1 MQRWNDL
8 SAVPS
13 GWGRCVVTIGVFDG
27 VHRGHETI
35 IARAVEQARADGLP
49 SVLVTFVPH
58 PSEVVRPG
66 SHPPALTTLPRR
78 AELVE
83 RLGVDVFCAL
93 PFTPELSRMSPAEFA
108 HEVLVSRLHASHVVV
123 GENFRFGHRA
133 AGDVAV
139 LGDLG
144 RDFGFRATGV
154 PLLAEDSTDAPDTP
168 ISSTFVR
175 ACVSAGDVGAATRAL
190 GRPHRLDGVVERGD
204 QRGRKLG
211 FPTANMRLEPYAA
224 VPADGVYAGRVVRL
238 DRFGWTVPHSCLGTT
253 AISVGTNPTFQ
264 GRERRVEAHI
274 LDFEGD
280 LYGDQLGVE
289 FTHRLRGQERYDT
302 LDELVDQMTLDCGR
316 ARELVAAL

>member
-1 MQRWNDL
+1 MERWNGL
-8 SAVPS
+8 EAVPS

-27 VHRGHETI
+27 VHRGHQTI
-35 IARAVEQARADGLP
+35 VAHAVEQAAADDLP
-49 SVLVTFVPH
+49 CVLVTFVPH
-58 PSEVVRPG
+58 PAEVVRPG

-83 RLGVDVFCAL
+83 RLGVDVFCAM
-93 PFTPELSRMSPAEFA
+93 PFSLELSRMSPAEFA
-108 HEVLVSRLHASHVVV
+108 HEALVSRLHASHVVV

-133 AGDVAV
+133 AGDVAT
-139 LGDLG
+139 LGELG
-144 RDFGFRATGV
+144 RNFGFRATGV
-154 PLLAEDSTDAPDTP
+154 PLLGDDLVDADTP
-168 ISSTFVR
+168 ISSTYVR
-175 ACVSAGDVGAATRAL
+175 ACVGAGDMAAATHAL

-238 DRFGWTVPHSCLGTT
+238 DRWGRTVPHSLLGTA

-274 LDFEGD
+274 LDFDGD

-289 FTHRLRGQERYDT
+289 FTHRLRGMERYDT
-302 LDELVDQMTLDCGR
+302 LDELIDQMTLDCSQ
-316 ARELVAAL
+316 ARDLVAAL